1 MPDTVIAKPEAPN
14 LKSKKLEPFA
24 SERQIA
30 VKAFY
35 DAKDKA
41 EKAAV
46 VEKYPVLKT
55 IFSVGEYT

>member
-14 LKSKKLEPFA
+14 LT
-24 SERQIA
+24 ERQIA